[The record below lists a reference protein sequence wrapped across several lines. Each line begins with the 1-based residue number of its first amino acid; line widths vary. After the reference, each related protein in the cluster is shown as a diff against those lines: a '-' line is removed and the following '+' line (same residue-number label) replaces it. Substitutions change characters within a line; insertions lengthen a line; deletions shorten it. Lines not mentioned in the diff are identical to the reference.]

1 MAKCYTGRQAT
12 RNIMTLSGQGQV
24 AASPNL
30 AIIHLGVETTGFDLT
45 AMQAENARIIEA
57 VTQALRAMG
66 ISDIKTVQYSID
78 KNYIFENGRQIDR
91 GYTIRHILEI
101 RSNQIDDVG
110 RVVDT
115 AVMMGAN
122 RVEFIAFDLSDR
134 DSYYRQALNLA
145 LEDAQKKAI
154 SISRS
159 LRIQVDLIPIRIVE
173 NSTLPIAPLLFQREA
188 AGTQILPGTLL
199 IEASITAE
207 FSY

>member
-1 MAKCYTGRQAT
+1 
-12 RNIMTLSGQGQV
+12 MTLSGQGQV

-45 AMQAENARIIEA
+45 TIQAENARIIEA
-57 VTQALRAMG
+57 VTQTLRAMG

-101 RSNQIDDVG
+101 RTNQIDDVG
-110 RVVDT
+110 RIVDT

-134 DSYYRQALNLA
+134 GSYYRQALNLA

-173 NSTLPIAPLLFQREA
+173 NSALPIQPLLFQREA

-199 IEASITAE
+199 IEASMTAE

>member
-1 MAKCYTGRQAT
+1 MAKCYTGGQAT

-30 AIIHLGVETTGFDLT
+30 VIIHLGVETTGFDLT
-45 AMQAENARIIEA
+45 TIQAENARIIEA
-57 VTQALRAMG
+57 VTQTLRAMG

-101 RSNQIDDVG
+101 RTNQIDDVG
-110 RVVDT
+110 RIVDT

-134 DSYYRQALNLA
+134 GSYYRQALNLA

-173 NSTLPIAPLLFQREA
+173 NSALPIQPLLFQREA

>member
-1 MAKCYTGRQAT
+1 MAKCYTGGQAT

-110 RVVDT
+110 RIVDT

-134 DSYYRQALNLA
+134 GSYYRQALNLA

-173 NSTLPIAPLLFQREA
+173 NSALPIQPLLFQREA

>member
-1 MAKCYTGRQAT
+1 MAKCYTGGQAT

-110 RVVDT
+110 RIVDT

-134 DSYYRQALNLA
+134 GSYYRQALNLA

>member
-1 MAKCYTGRQAT
+1 MAKCYMGGQAT

>member
-1 MAKCYTGRQAT
+1 MAKCYTGGQAT

-110 RVVDT
+110 RIVDT
-115 AVMMGAN
+115 AVMMGTN

-134 DSYYRQALNLA
+134 GSYYRQALNLA

>member
-1 MAKCYTGRQAT
+1 
-12 RNIMTLSGQGQV
+12 MTLSGQGQV

-110 RVVDT
+110 RIVDT
-115 AVMMGAN
+115 AVMMGTN

-134 DSYYRQALNLA
+134 GSYYRQALNLA

-159 LRIQVDLIPIRIVE
+159 LGMQIDLIPIRIIE
-173 NSTLPIAPLLFQREA
+173 NSALPIQPLLFQREA

-199 IEASITAE
+199 IEASIAAD

>member
-1 MAKCYTGRQAT
+1 MAKCYTGGQAT

-45 AMQAENARIIEA
+45 TIQAENARIIEA
-57 VTQALRAMG
+57 VTQTLRAMG

-101 RSNQIDDVG
+101 RTNQIDDVG
-110 RVVDT
+110 RIVDT

-134 DSYYRQALNLA
+134 GSYYRQALNLA

-173 NSTLPIAPLLFQREA
+173 NSALPIQPLLFQREA

-199 IEASITAE
+199 IEASMTAE

>member
-1 MAKCYTGRQAT
+1 MAKCYTGGQAT

>member
-1 MAKCYTGRQAT
+1 MAKCYTGGQAT

-45 AMQAENARIIEA
+45 AMQAENARIIED

-101 RSNQIDDVG
+101 RTNQIDDVG
-110 RVVDT
+110 RIVDT

-122 RVEFIAFDLSDR
+122 RVEFIAFALSDR

>member
-1 MAKCYTGRQAT
+1 MAKCYTGGQAT

-45 AMQAENARIIEA
+45 TIQAENARIIEA
-57 VTQALRAMG
+57 VTQTLRAMG

-110 RVVDT
+110 RIVDT

-134 DSYYRQALNLA
+134 GSYYRQALNLA

-173 NSTLPIAPLLFQREA
+173 NSALPIQPLLFQREA

-199 IEASITAE
+199 IEASMTAE